1 MEQRIKMEDAFSE
14 SDVKMYSR
22 GDTISGTVV
31 QVNETEILVDIGYK
45 SEGIL
50 PVAELSPFRKGGK
63 IEEGEE
69 IEVLVTYIDEEKG
82 TVYASEKQ
90 AEYEKRI
97 DTLEEAYRSGHVIE
111 GEITGEVKS
120 AGYHVNLDG
129 IRAFLPGSHLGDDLP
144 SSMEELRGKRIQ
156 FKILELSR
164 RDKNLVVSHKVFI
177 KEQEKEKRMAL
188 FQSLEKDQ
196 EIEGTIRSVVDFGLF
211 VDIGGFEGLVHR
223 SEIAW
228 KDLPV
233 PPAEYK
239 VGEKVHVKVI
249 DFDKEKGKVSL
260 SIKRLRS
267 NPWEGI
273 AGRFPAGTQVTGKI
287 VSVTDF
293 GAFVE
298 LQQDVEG
305 LIHVSELSWGHPEN
319 PKEVVSEGDEV
330 TVVVLNVD
338 EAAHRISLSLRRTQ
352 NDPWEAVQSKYPRGQ
367 VVAGVVTKLTD
378 FGAFVK
384 LEDGIEGLVHVS
396 EIDWGH
402 VNHPRDVLSEGDDV
416 EVKILSTDPAERRI
430 SLSIRELKD
439 NPWQK
444 FVDRFA
450 IDEVVDGVITEIKDF
465 GAFMKIT
472 DEVDGLI
479 HVSEISDER
488 IATPGDVLSVGDKVQ
503 ARIIGINEEK
513 RQVRLTMRSL
523 FGPPEIPAISFEER
537 DRDRPATGRGAAA
550 GGKGKRKE
558 RGGRKERV
566 DRRFLDDAGHES
578 LSMRDLLGEANI
590 DDNE

>member
-22 GDTISGTVV
+22 GDVISGTVV

-50 PVAELSPFRKGGK
+50 PAAELSPFRDDGK

-97 DTLEEAYRSGHVIE
+97 DVLEEAYRAGEAVE
-111 GEITGEVKS
+111 GEVVNEVKS

-144 SSMEELRGKRIQ
+144 SSIDELRGQRIQ
-156 FKILELSR
+156 LKILEISR
-164 RDKNLVVSHKVFI
+164 RDKNLVVSHKAYI
-177 KEQEKEKRMAL
+177 KEQERERRMAL
-188 FQSLEKDQ
+188 FDSLEKGQ
-196 EIEGTIRSVVDFGLF
+196 EIDGTIRSIVDFGLF

-239 VGEKVHVKVI
+239 AGDELRVKVI
-249 DFDKEKGKVSL
+249 DFDREKGKVSL
-260 SIKRLRS
+260 SIKRLRP

-273 AGRFPAGTQVTGKI
+273 SDRYPVGAQVTGTV

-298 LQQDVEG
+298 LEQDVEG
-305 LIHVSELSWGHPEN
+305 LVHVSELSWGHPES
-319 PKEVVSEGDEV
+319 PKDVVSEGDEI
-330 TVVVLNVD
+330 TVVVLNCD
-338 EAAHRISLSLRRTQ
+338 DAARRISLSLRRTQ
-352 NDPWEAVQSKYPRGQ
+352 RDPWEDVESKYPRGQ
-367 VVAGVVTKLTD
+367 VVQGTVTKLTD

-384 LEDGIEGLVHVS
+384 LEDGVEGLVHVS

-402 VNHPRDVLSEGDDV
+402 VNHPRDVLAEGDEV
-416 EVKILSTDPAERRI
+416 EVKILNADPQERRI

-439 NPWQK
+439 NPWRQ
-444 FVDRFA
+444 FLDQHA
-450 IDEVVDGVITEIKDF
+450 IDEIVEGEITEIKDF
-465 GAFMKIT
+465 GAFLRIT
-472 DEVDGLI
+472 DDVDGLI
-479 HVSEISDER
+479 HVSEISEER
-488 IATPGDVLSVGDKVQ
+488 IATPADVLAIGDKVQ

-513 RQVRLTMRSL
+513 RQVRLTMRNL
-523 FGPPEIPAISFEER
+523 FGPPEIPPMSFDDR
-537 DRDRPATGRGAAA
+537 DRDPSGRGR
-550 GGKGKRKE
+550 KRKD
-558 RGGRKERV
+558 RGRGKERV
-566 DRRFLDDAGHES
+566 DRRFLDEAGHES
-578 LSMRDLLGEANI
+578 LSMRDLLGEATL
-590 DDNE
+590 DDESE